1 MNDKNKVIL
10 TKEGLES
17 VKSELEKL
25 YQERKSIQLQIK
37 EAKSYGDLSENS
49 EYQDAKDRQ
58 VLTETRIAEM
68 ENIIRNAVI
77 DTGTC
82 TDGGVCIG
90 SNVTVNSGGREFT
103 YTLVGATQADPTAG
117 KVSVESPIG
126 QSLMGKKKGEEIT
139 VKAPRGKIKMKIM
152 KVA

>member
-1 MNDKNKVIL
+1 MNEKNKVIL

-17 VKSELEKL
+17 VKAELEKL
-25 YQERKSIQLQIK
+25 YGDRKTIQLQIK

-68 ENIIRNAVI
+68 ENIVRNAVI
-77 DTGTC
+77 DNGTC
-82 TDGGVCIG
+82 STGGVCIG
-90 SNVTVNSGGREFT
+90 SDVTVNSGGREYI

-126 QSLMGKKKGEEIT
+126 KSLMGKNKGEEI
-139 VKAPRGKIKMKIM
+139 VVEAPRGKIKMKIM
-152 KVA
+152 KIA

>member
-1 MNDKNKVIL
+1 MNEKNKVIL

-17 VKSELEKL
+17 VKTELEKL
-25 YQERKSIQLQIK
+25 YDERKNIQLQIK

-58 VLTETRIAEM
+58 VLIETRIAEM
-68 ENIIRNAVI
+68 ENIVRNAVI
-77 DTGTC
+77 DSGVC
-82 TDGGVCIG
+82 ANGGVCIG
-90 SNVTVNSGGREFT
+90 SVVTVNSGGKEYT
-103 YTLVGATQADPTAG
+103 YTLVGATQADPLAG

-126 QSLMGKKKGEEIT
+126 KSLMGRGKGDEVVVE
-139 VKAPRGKIKMKIM
+139 APRGKIKMKIM